1 MKKNLL
7 LLLAL
12 VALLFASCE
21 KDDDCKNCY
30 VKSEFANSLFIL
42 NQGAYQGN
50 NSTLAHY
57 DIEKQKLNEDLYT
70 DINSRGLG
78 DNSNDIIRYGD
89 KIYIVVNGSS
99 TVEVISAINGTA
111 LKQISFKNEEGTARQ
126 PRFAVGHADKVYVTS
141 FDNTVSR
148 IDTTSLAVD
157 AVVEVGRNPEG
168 ITVAN
173 NKLFVA
179 NSGGLDFGNPDNTV
193 SVIDIATF
201 KEEKKIKVDDNPYLV
216 YADSQGDIYVTT
228 RDVYDADFNWVAGSS
243 FMRIKSD
250 SHEAEI
256 IMGGIEGINPTGEFT
271 IVDDKAYIVI
281 NDYTA
286 TKVTVYDC
294 KTETVIT
301 DNLISEGANFNTAP
315 FSISVDAVSGDL
327 FLTETDYVTPGNV
340 HWIDKNGNLKEK
352 IENVG
357 INPYAVSFIR

>member
-12 VALLFASCE
+12 FALLFASCE

-30 VKSEFANSLFIL
+30 IENESEFTNSLFIL
-42 NQGAYQGN
+42 NQGAFQGN

-57 DIEKQKLNEDLYT
+57 DIEKQKLNDDLYT

-78 DNSNDIIRYGD
+78 DNSNDMIRYGD

-99 TVEVISAINGTA
+99 TVEVISAINGKA
-111 LKQISFKNEEGTARQ
+111 LKQVSFKDEEGTARQ
-126 PRFAVGHADKVYVTS
+126 PRFAVGHANKVYITS

-157 AVVEVGRNPEG
+157 ATIEVGRNPEG

-201 KEEKKIKVDDNPYLV
+201 KEEKKIEVDENPYLV
-216 YADSQGDIYVTT
+216 YADTQGDIYVTT

-243 FMRIKSD
+243 FQRIKAG
-250 SHEAEI
+250 SHEVETI
-256 IMGGIEGINPTGEFT
+256 DGINPSGEFT
-271 IVDDKAYIVI
+271 MVGDKAYIII
-281 NDYTA
+281 NNFTN
-286 TKVTVYDC
+286 TQVTVYDC
-294 KTETVIT
+294 KNEAVIT
-301 DNLISEGANFNTAP
+301 DNFITDDSSFGLP
-315 FSISVDAVSGDL
+315 FSISVDANTGEV
-327 FLTETDYVTPGNV
+327 FLTESDYTTPGNV
-340 HWIDKNGNLKEK
+340 YWFNEHGKQIDKLEA
-352 IENVG
+352 VG
-357 INPYAVSFIR
+357 INPYKVSYIR